1 MTFPGGGHHAVPL
14 IWPHSRRDHLEGR
27 YRLGILSSISP
38 TSPNRKH
45 DRPDMN
51 MYSDTALRDEATSLF
66 SEYAKSEYDVIRL
79 RAIQALTAIGA
90 SDSPVL
96 IEALLDDDED
106 VRQDAAHALGALGV
120 QEAAPQLLENLIHDP
135 CGEVKLACV
144 TALAELK
151 SEDAAPYLRT
161 LVTARGDEI
170 TWDEDA
176 LHQDEWDDWLD
187 IQIAAIRALGQ
198 MGDAA
203 AIEPIVMALMDE
215 DGQELSDV
223 ACEALGRIGQAA
235 VLTLGAFTQSLNRR
249 LRHRALRTLARIGG
263 TEAEAVLRKF
273 VTDKDGAM
281 RLIAYEA
288 LMPSD
293 PALVERALTDAVEDI
308 RIAALNQS
316 SFSEAE
322 LLDRMMRDPGAKVQ
336 LALLERLDRCS
347 PIADQE
353 DLRWQVLDFLAT
365 GQQPEV
371 SAQAL
376 GLLAALAPEPVADRL
391 NALFSVD
398 ANDFEAERI
407 QWAIVDAL
415 ATSPLREAA
424 EWLQRACRSPF
435 RSVRLKAVASLA
447 MNVTDE
453 TLPHVDQQQG
463 RELLLSLALVP
474 MPVSEDRPTE
484 TPQTDIAM
492 LEEAGLDVSEGGENG
507 PTSSLGAI
515 LGHDAIA
522 AEMTQEAEENEVQPL
537 SPREQALLAKAT
549 RHPKRRRV
557 ALDDDAEA
565 LERETRMSAIRLLG
579 EVKGMQIML
588 AQIAKVPETEI
599 GQQAF
604 AALGVAVTRHGS
616 ELEETHLV
624 DLITLGLSHTDS
636 TLSLQALKLLQQ
648 ANLPPQDALRGK
660 LRAMVKTGNTPFR
673 IDAMHILT
681 RWDGTPDVARSLLD
695 DVSAPVRQAAMRL
708 LSTTAPDQAGAAIVP
723 FLLANPEQRIV
734 TYVNDSTA
742 AVVSIG
748 RELLTG
754 LRDEDCR
761 AQWPVMIS
769 ALADLLGNP
778 SQAA

>member
-1 MTFPGGGHHAVPL
+1 
-14 IWPHSRRDHLEGR
+14 
-27 YRLGILSSISP
+27 
-38 TSPNRKH
+38 
-45 DRPDMN
+45 MN
-51 MYSDTALRDEATSLF
+51 MHSDTALRDEATGLF

-90 SDSPVL
+90 GDSPALV
-96 IEALLDDDED
+96 EALLDDDED
-106 VRQDAAHALGALGV
+106 VRQDAAQALGALGV
-120 QEAAPQLLENLIHDP
+120 HEAAPQLLENLIHDP

-151 SEDAAPYLRT
+151 SDDATPYLRT
-161 LVTARGDEI
+161 LVTGRGDEI
-170 TWDEDA
+170 TWDEDE

-187 IQIAAIRALGQ
+187 TQIAAIKALGQ
-198 MGDAA
+198 MGDAE

-215 DGQELSDV
+215 DGQELGDV
-223 ACEALGRIGQAA
+223 ACEALGRIGEPS
-235 VLTLGAFTQSLNRR
+235 VPTLGVFTLSSNRR
-249 LRHRALRTLARIGG
+249 LRHRALRTLASIGG
-263 TEAEAVLRKF
+263 TEAEAILRKA
-273 VTDKDGAM
+273 VTDKDGAV
-281 RLIAYEA
+281 RLIAYQA
-288 LMPSD
+288 LMPKD
-293 PALVERALTDAVEDI
+293 AALVDQALTDAVEDI
-308 RIAALNQS
+308 RIAALNLS
-316 SFSEAE
+316 GFSEPE

-336 LALLERLDRCS
+336 LALIQRLDRS
-347 PIADQE
+347 QPIVDQE

-376 GLLAALAPEPVADRL
+376 GLLAALAPELVADRL

-398 ANDFEAERI
+398 ADDLKAERI

-447 MNVTDE
+447 MIVTDADR
-453 TLPHVDQQQG
+453 PHVNQQQG
-463 RELLLSLALVP
+463 RELLLSFALAP
-474 MPVSEDRPTE
+474 MTDSEEEPIE
-484 TPQTDIAM
+484 TPQTDIAA
-492 LEEAGLDVSEGGENG
+492 LEAAGLDVSEGGENG

-522 AEMTQEAEENEVQPL
+522 AEMTQEAEEDEVQPL

-579 EVKGMQIML
+579 EVAGMQVML
-588 AQIAKVPETEI
+588 AQIAKDPETEVA
-599 GQQAF
+599 QQAF
-604 AALGVAVTRHGS
+604 AALGVAVARHGA
-616 ELEETHLV
+616 ELDESQLV
-624 DLITLGLSHTDS
+624 DLITQGLSHTDS
-636 TLSLQALKLLQQ
+636 ALSLQALKLLQQ
-648 ANLPPQDALRGK
+648 ADLPPQDALRGK
-660 LRAMVKTGNTPFR
+660 LRAMVKTGDTPFR

-695 DVSAPVRQAAMRL
+695 DVSAPVRQSAMRL
-708 LSTTAPDQAGAAIVP
+708 LSETAPDQAGATIVP

-734 TYVNDSTA
+734 TYVNDSA
-742 AVVSIG
+742 PAVVTIG

-754 LRDEDCR
+754 LRDEDRR

-778 SQAA
+778 SRVA

>member
-1 MTFPGGGHHAVPL
+1 MTL
-14 IWPHSRRDHLEGR
+14 
-27 YRLGILSSISP
+27 
-38 TSPNRKH
+38 K
-45 DRPDMN
+45 
-51 MYSDTALRDEATSLF
+51 SDTALRDEAAGLF
-66 SEYAKSEYDVIRL
+66 SEYAKSDYDVIRL

-90 SDSPVL
+90 ANSPALV
-96 IEALLDDDED
+96 EALLDDDED
-106 VRQDAAHALGALGV
+106 VRQDAAQALGALGV
-120 QEAAPQLLENLIHDP
+120 QDAAPQLLENLIHDP

-161 LVTARGDEI
+161 LVTGRGEDI
-170 TWDEDA
+170 TWDEDE

-187 IQIAAIRALGQ
+187 TQIAAIKALGR

-215 DGQELSDV
+215 DGQELGDV
-223 ACEALGRIGQAA
+223 ACEALGRIGHPA
-235 VLTLGAFTQSLNRR
+235 VPTLGVFTQSANRR
-249 LRHRALRTLARIGG
+249 LRHRALRTLATIGG
-263 TEAEAVLRKF
+263 AAAEAILRKA
-273 VTDKDGAM
+273 VTDTDGAV

-288 LMPSD
+288 LMPND
-293 PALVERALTDAVEDI
+293 PALVEQALTDAIDDI

-316 SFSEAE
+316 DFSEPD

-336 LALLERLDRCS
+336 LALLDRLDRS
-347 PIADQE
+347 TPIADQE

-376 GLLAALAPEPVADRL
+376 GLLAALAPELVADRL

-398 ANDFEAERI
+398 ADDLKAERI

-424 EWLQRACRSPF
+424 EWLQRACRAPF

-447 MNVTDE
+447 MIVTDADR
-453 TLPHVDQQQG
+453 PHVNQQQG
-463 RELLLSLALVP
+463 RELLLSFALAP
-474 MPVSEDRPTE
+474 MPVAAEAPPEEE
-484 TPQTDIAM
+484 TPQTDIAA
-492 LEEAGLDVSEGGENG
+492 LEEAGLDVSDGSENG

-522 AEMTQEAEENEVQPL
+522 AEMTQEAQEDEVQPL
-537 SPREQALLAKAT
+537 TPREQALLAKAT

-557 ALDDDAEA
+557 ALDDNAEA
-565 LERETRMSAIRLLG
+565 LERETRLSAIRLLG
-579 EVKGMQIML
+579 EVPGMQIML
-588 AQIAKVPETEI
+588 AQIAQDPETEI
-599 GQQAF
+599 AQQAF
-604 AALGVAVTRHGS
+604 SALAAAVTRNGV
-616 ELEETHLV
+616 ELEQNQLV
-624 DLITLGLSHTDS
+624 DLITKGLSHTDS
-636 TLSLQALKLLQQ
+636 SLSLQALKLLQQ
-648 ANLPPQDALRGK
+648 AGLLPQDSLRSK
-660 LRAMVKTGNTPFR
+660 LRAMVRTGDTAFR

-681 RWDGTPDVARSLLD
+681 SWDGTPDVARSLLD

-708 LSTTAPDQAGAAIVP
+708 LSETAPDQAGAAIVP
-723 FLLANPEQRIV
+723 FLMANPEQRIV
-734 TYVNDSTA
+734 TYVNDSTP

-748 RELLTG
+748 RQLLTE
-754 LRDEDCR
+754 LRDEDRR

-769 ALADLLGNP
+769 ALADLLGGTP
-778 SQAA
+778 RAA

>member
-1 MTFPGGGHHAVPL
+1 MTL
-14 IWPHSRRDHLEGR
+14 
-27 YRLGILSSISP
+27 
-38 TSPNRKH
+38 K
-45 DRPDMN
+45 
-51 MYSDTALRDEATSLF
+51 SDTALRDEAAGLF
-66 SEYAKSEYDVIRL
+66 SEYAKSDYDVIRL

-90 SDSPVL
+90 ANSPALV
-96 IEALLDDDED
+96 EALLDDDED
-106 VRQDAAHALGALGV
+106 VRQDAAQALGALGV
-120 QEAAPQLLENLIHDP
+120 QDAAPQLLENLIHDP

-161 LVTARGDEI
+161 LVTGRGEDI
-170 TWDEDA
+170 TWDEDE

-187 IQIAAIRALGQ
+187 TQIAAIKALGR

-215 DGQELSDV
+215 DGQELGDV
-223 ACEALGRIGQAA
+223 ACEALGRIGQPA
-235 VLTLGAFTQSLNRR
+235 VPTLGVFTQSSNRR
-249 LRHRALRTLARIGG
+249 LRHRALRTLATIGG
-263 TEAEAVLRKF
+263 AEAEAILRKAT
-273 VTDKDGAM
+273 TDKDGAVRM
-281 RLIAYEA
+281 IAYQA
-288 LMPSD
+288 LMPND
-293 PALVERALTDAVEDI
+293 PALVEQALTDAVEDI

-316 SFSEAE
+316 GFSEPE

-336 LALLERLDRCS
+336 LALLDRLDRDT

-376 GLLAALAPEPVADRL
+376 GLLAALAPELVADRL
-391 NALFSVD
+391 NALFAVD
-398 ANDFEAERI
+398 ADDLKAERI

-424 EWLQRACRSPF
+424 EWLQRACRAPF

-447 MNVTDE
+447 MIVTD
-453 TLPHVDQQQG
+453 TNRPHVNQQQG
-463 RELLLSLALVP
+463 RELLLSFALAP
-474 MPVSEDRPTE
+474 MPAAAEETPEEE
-484 TPQTDIAM
+484 TPQTDIAA

-522 AEMTQEAEENEVQPL
+522 AEMTQEAEEDEVQPL
-537 SPREQALLAKAT
+537 TPREQALLAKAT

-557 ALDDDAEA
+557 ALDDNAEA
-565 LERETRMSAIRLLG
+565 LERETRLSAIRLLG
-579 EVKGMQIML
+579 EVRGMQIML
-588 AQIAKVPETEI
+588 AQIAQDPETEI
-599 GQQAF
+599 AQQGFSAL
-604 AALGVAVTRHGS
+604 AAAVTRNGV
-616 ELEETHLV
+616 ELEQDQLV
-624 DLITLGLSHTDS
+624 DLITKGLSHTDS
-636 TLSLQALKLLQQ
+636 SLSLQALKLLQQ
-648 ANLPPQDALRGK
+648 ADLPPQDSLRGK
-660 LRAMVKTGNTPFR
+660 LRAMVKTGDTAFR

-708 LSTTAPDQAGAAIVP
+708 LSETAPDQAGAAIVP
-723 FLLANPEQRIV
+723 FLMANPEQRIV
-734 TYVNDSTA
+734 TYVNDSA
-742 AVVSIG
+742 PAVVSIG
-748 RELLTG
+748 RQLLTE
-754 LRDEDCR
+754 LRDEDRR

-769 ALADLLGNP
+769 ALADLLGTD
-778 SQAA
+778 SRAA

>member
-1 MTFPGGGHHAVPL
+1 
-14 IWPHSRRDHLEGR
+14 
-27 YRLGILSSISP
+27 
-38 TSPNRKH
+38 
-45 DRPDMN
+45 MN
-51 MYSDTALRDEATSLF
+51 MHSDTALRDEATSLF
-66 SEYAKSEYDVIRL
+66 SDYAKSEYDVIRL
-79 RAIQALTAIGA
+79 RAIQALSAIGA
-90 SDSPVL
+90 ANSPAL

-106 VRQDAAHALGALGV
+106 VRQDAAQALGALGV
-120 QEAAPQLLENLIHDP
+120 QDAAPQLLENLIHDP

-161 LVTARGDEI
+161 LVTGRGEDI
-170 TWDEDA
+170 TWDEDE

-187 IQIAAIRALGQ
+187 TQIASIKALGR
-198 MGDAA
+198 MGDVA

-215 DGQELSDV
+215 DGQELGDV
-223 ACEALGRIGQAA
+223 ACEALGRIGEAS
-235 VLTLGAFTQSLNRR
+235 VPTLGVFTQSQNRR
-249 LRHRALRTLARIGG
+249 LRHRALRTLASIGG
-263 TEAEAVLRKF
+263 AEVEAILRKAT
-273 VTDKDGAM
+273 TDKDGAV

-288 LMPSD
+288 LMPKD
-293 PALVERALTDAVEDI
+293 AALVEQALTDAVEDI
-308 RIAALNQS
+308 RIAALEEAG
-316 SFSEAE
+316 FSEPE

-336 LALLERLDRCS
+336 LALLDRLDRS
-347 PIADQE
+347 TPIADQD

-376 GLLAALAPEPVADRL
+376 GLLAALAPELVADRL

-398 ANDFEAERI
+398 ADDLNAERI

-415 ATSPLREAA
+415 ATSSLREAA

-447 MNVTDE
+447 MIVTDADR
-453 TLPHVDQQQG
+453 PHVNQQQG
-463 RELLLSLALVP
+463 RELLLSFALAP
-474 MPVSEDRPTE
+474 MPVAADEEPEE
-484 TPQTDIAM
+484 TPQTDIAA

-522 AEMTQEAEENEVQPL
+522 AEMTQEAQEDEVQPL
-537 SPREQALLAKAT
+537 TPREQALLAKAT

-557 ALDDDAEA
+557 ALDDDAVA
-565 LERETRMSAIRLLG
+565 LQRETRMSAIRLLG
-579 EVKGMQIML
+579 EVKGMQVML
-588 AQIAKVPETEI
+588 AQIAQDPETEI
-599 GQQAF
+599 AQQAF
-604 AALGVAVTRHGS
+604 AALGVAVARHGA
-616 ELEETHLV
+616 ELDQDQLV
-624 DLITLGLSHTDS
+624 DLITKGLSHTDS
-636 TLSLQALKLLQQ
+636 ALSLQALKLLQQ
-648 ANLPPQDALRGK
+648 ADLPPQDSLRGK
-660 LRAMVKTGNTPFR
+660 LCAMVKTGDTAFR

-695 DVSAPVRQAAMRL
+695 DISAPVRQAAMRL
-708 LSTTAPDQAGAAIVP
+708 LSETAPDQAGAAIVP

-734 TYVNDSTA
+734 TYVKDSTPA
-742 AVVSIG
+742 IVSIG
-748 RELLTG
+748 RELLAE
-754 LRDEDCR
+754 LRDEDRR

-769 ALADLLGNP
+769 ALADLLGEP

>member
-1 MTFPGGGHHAVPL
+1 
-14 IWPHSRRDHLEGR
+14 
-27 YRLGILSSISP
+27 
-38 TSPNRKH
+38 
-45 DRPDMN
+45 MN
-51 MYSDTALRDEATSLF
+51 VHSDTALRDEATSLF

-79 RAIQALTAIGA
+79 RAVQALAAIGA
-90 SDSPVL
+90 SNCPAL

-106 VRQDAAHALGALGV
+106 VRQDAARALGALRV
-120 QEAAPQLLENLIHDP
+120 QEAAPQILQNLIHDP

-151 SEDAAPYLRT
+151 SKEAAPYLRT
-161 LVTARGDEI
+161 LVTGRGDEI
-170 TWDEDA
+170 TWDEDE

-187 IQIAAIRALGQ
+187 TQIASIKALGQ

-215 DGQELSDV
+215 DGQELGDV
-223 ACEALGRIGQAA
+223 ACEALGGIGQPA
-235 VLTLGAFTQSLNRR
+235 VPTLGVFTQSSNRR
-249 LRHRALRTLARIGG
+249 LRHCALRTLAAVGG
-263 TEAEAVLRKF
+263 TGAKAILRKA
-273 VTDKDGAM
+273 VTDKDGAV

-293 PALVERALTDAVEDI
+293 PALVEQALADAVEDI
-308 RIAALNQS
+308 RIAALNLS
-316 SFSEAE
+316 GFSEPE

-336 LALLERLDRCS
+336 LALLDRLDRQT
-347 PIADQE
+347 PIKDQE

-376 GLLAALAPEPVADRL
+376 GLLAALAPELVADRL
-391 NALFSVD
+391 NTLFSVEAD
-398 ANDFEAERI
+398 DLKAERI

-447 MNVTDE
+447 MIVIDADR
-453 TLPHVDQQQG
+453 PHVNQQQG
-463 RELLLSLALVP
+463 RELLLSFALAP
-474 MPVSEDRPTE
+474 MPVSSTAEPKPE
-484 TPQTDIAM
+484 FEPQTDIAA

-522 AEMTQEAEENEVQPL
+522 AEMTREAQEDEVQPL
-537 SPREQALLAKAT
+537 TPREQALLAKAT

-557 ALDDDAEA
+557 ALDDNTEA
-565 LERETRMSAIRLLG
+565 LERETRLSAIRLLG

-588 AQIAKVPETEI
+588 AQIAQDSETDI
-599 GQQAF
+599 AQQAL
-604 AALGVAVTRHGS
+604 AALAVAVDRNGA
-616 ELEETHLV
+616 ELNQDHLI
-624 DLITLGLSHTDS
+624 DLITKGLSHTDS
-636 TLSLQALKLLQQ
+636 ALSLQALRLLQQ
-648 ANLPPQDALRGK
+648 ATLPPQETLRGK
-660 LRAMVKTGNTPFR
+660 LRAMLKTGDTPFR
-673 IDAMHILT
+673 IDAMKILT
-681 RWDGTPDVARSLLD
+681 KWDDTPTVARSLLD

-708 LSTTAPDQAGAAIVP
+708 LSETAPDQASAAIVP
-723 FLLANPEQRIV
+723 FLLANPEQHIL
-734 TYVNDSTA
+734 TYVNDNTP

-748 RELLTG
+748 RELLAG
-754 LRDEDCR
+754 LRDVDRR
-761 AQWPVMIS
+761 ALWPVMIN
-769 ALADLLGNP
+769 ALADLLGE
-778 SQAA
+778 SSRAA